1 MTFHL
6 NRLMYSRAISNG
18 FSTYGLAYLNFRFWV
33 GAWVF
38 VFLMIIVAFDLSA
51 YVSYITR
58 FTEESFA
65 VLISLIFTFEAFKVS
80 GGYSKLNDH
89 AYCC

>member
-1 MTFHL
+1 
-6 NRLMYSRAISNG
+6 
-18 FSTYGLAYLNFRFWV
+18 
-33 GAWVF
+33 
-38 VFLMIIVAFDLSA
+38 MIIVAFDLSA

-80 GGYSKLNDH
+80 GGYSKLNYH
-89 AYCC
+89 ADLIAGC